1 MKKIVDETEQKEL
14 PRMPWDLSLV
24 MLATV
29 YILMRLSKIGITFIS
44 PPGPV
49 YLQTVLWVGYP
60 FVALL
65 WGIIARLLQ
74 FKFWW
79 MIIIGLI
86 AMAGGLF
93 FGHGAPHLI
102 YLPIYLIAII
112 GGYYGAG
119 LLPKPGRRTNP

>member
-1 MKKIVDETEQKEL
+1 MKKIVDETEQKDL

-49 YLQTVLWVGYP
+49 YLQTVLWFGYP
-60 FVALL
+60 FVALV

-79 MIIIGLI
+79 MSIIGLI

-93 FGHGAPHLI
+93 FGHSAAHL
-102 YLPIYLIAII
+102 LILAHLSDRHHRR
-112 GGYYGAG
+112 
-119 LLPKPGRRTNP
+119 LLRGRVTA

>member
-1 MKKIVDETEQKEL
+1 MKKIIDEGEQKQL

-29 YILMRLSKIGITFIS
+29 YILMRLSKIGVTFIS
-44 PPGPV
+44 PPGEA

-60 FVALL
+60 LVALI
-65 WGIIARLLQ
+65 WGVVARFLE

-79 MIIIGLI
+79 MLVICAIS
-86 AMAGGLF
+86 MAGGLF

-102 YLPIYLIAII
+102 YLPIYLIATAA
-112 GGYYGAG
+112 GYYLGG
-119 LLPKPGRRTNP
+119 FLPKWKPRKI

>member
-1 MKKIVDETEQKEL
+1 MKKIVDADEQKEL
-14 PRMPWDLSLV
+14 PSMPWDLSLV

-60 FVALL
+60 FVALI
-65 WGIIARLLQ
+65 WGIAARFLQ

-79 MIIIGLI
+79 MLIICLI

-93 FGHGAPHLI
+93 FGHGAPHLV
-102 YLPIYLIAII
+102 YLVIYLIATTV
-112 GGYYGAG
+112 GYYGAG
-119 LLPKPGRRTNP
+119 LFSKPSVRKL